1 MAIDFYELGKQTG
14 AKTPKDQQS
23 NFGAFMGGIT
33 NTVDQM
39 IAASQIK
46 TAALQAAMPQGIAIE
61 KVPEELRAQA
71 TEFLTTNKKAYTD
84 ASKVLASGIN
94 PQSQRYR
101 DAVETINGVNTKFE
115 NLSTSLE
122 GVALKR
128 KAALDDPNGYSPS
141 TSKEDRLTWGNL
153 SNGDLYSNMT
163 FNDDGTVNY
172 TNSQGESKSFADFN
186 VSPQSFEGQNTFLAL
201 NDKFTNA
208 KYSGKS
214 NQWSM
219 HSGEAETTVNALF
232 QKLKPAGQ
240 KDMMM
245 GDIDYLEKTTGFQSG
260 TDEYENAI
268 NGILENPND
277 AIAGY
282 KQHMLQTLENNY
294 NSQKGPKGGGGD
306 NVSESNP
313 YGIPKDGLKLG
324 APMANG
330 YRMKVR
336 KDVVEGYINNIK
348 AGRKFEFKNNK
359 YTFVDGQWVEN
370 EGGMFRPGEEAPEKI
385 IGSTQELTDNVFEN
399 GGKYFDGLVTE
410 VEIDPN
416 TGKVSEQKIEQVPGT
431 QSSFSPNINMSFMD
445 KDDNDIA
452 IGLQSLMPSA
462 FGSNN
467 PNGYKFKNLRSII
480 MDDFTAEAV
489 GLYDDDDN
497 IVRYPEGHAREGEK
511 VIIYTGGNK
520 ERRMK
525 AIADLDDILNTKQFK
540 IKGFASGGQTNKADD
555 LINKYSN

>member
-214 NQWSM
+214 DQWSM

-277 AIAGY
+277 AVAGY

-294 NSQKGPKGGGGD
+294 NDQKGPKGKEDETKTTGGFTGSQLPGQGYVSGETKEENRLKIDNRSTYGD
-306 NVSESNP
+306 YDGY
-313 YGIPKDGLKLG
+313 YG
-324 APMANG
+324 
-330 YRMKVR
+330 
-336 KDVVEGYINNIK
+336 
-348 AGRKFEFKNNK
+348 K
-359 YTFVDGQWVEN
+359 YTYRPDTDDYTLGEGDEMEVLTPFEVSKREGVARPN
-370 EGGMFRPGEEAPEKI
+370 E
-385 IGSTQELTDNVFEN
+385 
-399 GGKYFDGLVTE
+399 
-410 VEIDPN
+410 
-416 TGKVSEQKIEQVPGT
+416 
-431 QSSFSPNINMSFMD
+431 
-445 KDDNDIA
+445 
-452 IGLQSLMPSA
+452 
-462 FGSNN
+462 
-467 PNGYKFKNLRSII
+467 
-480 MDDFTAEAV
+480 TAEAFGQV
-489 GLYDDDDN
+489 SAPKVLFGTNETFFESTEEDFIVNLEDNYDMSN
-497 IVRYPEGHAREGEK
+497 YIVSEYR
-511 VIIYTGGNK
+511 GG
-520 ERRMK
+520 
-525 AIADLDDILNTKQFK
+525 AFGLDDPFERIMISDKDGNFIAQFRTKITNDAKRVNEAKNFK
-540 IKGFASGGQTNKADD
+540 RFLEDNNIQPKSKMALPGQ
-555 LINKYSN
+555 

>member
-1 MAIDFYELGKQTG
+1 MAIDFYKLGQQTG

-71 TEFLTTNKKAYTD
+71 TEFLTMNKKAYTD

-153 SNGDLYSNMT
+153 SNGDLYSNMI
-163 FNDDGTVNY
+163 FNDDGTINY
-172 TNSQGESKSFADFN
+172 TNSKGESKSFADFN

-208 KYSGKS
+208 KYSGKTD
-214 NQWSM
+214 QWSM
-219 HSGEAETTVNALF
+219 HSGEAEATINALF

-245 GDIDYLEKTTGFQSG
+245 ADIDYLEKTTGFESG
-260 TDEYENAI
+260 TDEYDNAI

-277 AIAGY
+277 AIGGY

-294 NSQKGPKGGGGD
+294 NAQSGPK
-306 NVSESNP
+306 V
-313 YGIPKDGLKLG
+313 
-324 APMANG
+324 
-330 YRMKVR
+330 
-336 KDVVEGYINNIK
+336 
-348 AGRKFEFKNNK
+348 
-359 YTFVDGQWVEN
+359 
-370 EGGMFRPGEEAPEKI
+370 
-385 IGSTQELTDNVFEN
+385 
-399 GGKYFDGLVTE
+399 
-410 VEIDPN
+410 
-416 TGKVSEQKIEQVPGT
+416 KVSEKQKENNEAEKEFNEFMQPQRIQEGNKVRYSYKEPQEVETYLNNMMPNRTFKYNPPGT
-431 QSSFSPNINMSFMD
+431 D
-445 KDDNDIA
+445 RD
-452 IGLQSLMPSA
+452 
-462 FGSNN
+462 
-467 PNGYKFKNLRSII
+467 GYYIRKKSGTTSEGNL
-480 MDDFTAEAV
+480 
-489 GLYDDDDN
+489 
-497 IVRYPEGHAREGEK
+497 
-511 VIIYTGGNK
+511 GNK
-520 ERRMK
+520 TEWELV
-525 AIADLDDILNTKQFK
+525 APEQGLTWDV
-540 IKGFASGGQTNKADD
+540 IK
-555 LINKYSN
+555 KYL

>member
-101 DAVETINGVNTKFE
+101 DAVEAINGVNTKFE

-214 NQWSM
+214 DQWSM

-277 AIAGY
+277 AVAGY

-294 NSQKGPKGGGGD
+294 NDQKGPKGKETNTNKVGGWVNSGKSLSIYGGNEYWDYDAAKLSYDSFEQAGKGEATSFKFKD
-306 NVSESNP
+306 NQTYNYDPATDKWSMDDGKELTEWKGSKQLIEALGISSPDFRKFIKGNTSSTNTSPSAPNIKNTPLLPDGGTYSN
-313 YGIPKDGLKLG
+313 GVTSSGLEGSDDDVVDGLNSRIQNPG
-324 APMANG
+324 S
-330 YRMKVR
+330 
-336 KDVVEGYINNIK
+336 
-348 AGRKFEFKNNK
+348 KN
-359 YTFVDGQWVEN
+359 
-370 EGGMFRPGEEAPEKI
+370 
-385 IGSTQELTDNVFEN
+385 
-399 GGKYFDGLVTE
+399 
-410 VEIDPN
+410 
-416 TGKVSEQKIEQVPGT
+416 
-431 QSSFSPNINMSFMD
+431 
-445 KDDNDIA
+445 
-452 IGLQSLMPSA
+452 
-462 FGSNN
+462 
-467 PNGYKFKNLRSII
+467 YKFTFYGPDGSDIVQNNSIII
-480 MDDFTAEAV
+480 MDGDGNYIDENGQVTTDFRKAARFNTTGDAFDKNTANEVDRDAALLNALMKKL
-489 GLYDDDDN
+489 GITL
-497 IVRYPEGHAREGEK
+497 K
-511 VIIYTGGNK
+511 STGSRTQLELPN
-520 ERRMK
+520 
-525 AIADLDDILNTKQFK
+525 
-540 IKGFASGGQTNKADD
+540 
-555 LINKYSN
+555 

>member
-1 MAIDFYELGKQTG
+1 MAIDFYKLGQQTG

-46 TAALQAAMPQGIAIE
+46 TAALQAAMPQGVAIE

-172 TNSQGESKSFADFN
+172 TNSKGESKSFADFN
-186 VSPQSFEGQNTFLAL
+186 VSPQSFEGQNSFL
-201 NDKFTNA
+201 
-208 KYSGKS
+208 
-214 NQWSM
+214 
-219 HSGEAETTVNALF
+219 GEAETTVNALF

-294 NSQKGPKGGGGD
+294 NSQKGPKGKEDETKTTGGFTGSQLPGQGYVSGETKEENRLKIDNRSTYGD
-306 NVSESNP
+306 YDGY
-313 YGIPKDGLKLG
+313 YG
-324 APMANG
+324 
-330 YRMKVR
+330 
-336 KDVVEGYINNIK
+336 
-348 AGRKFEFKNNK
+348 K
-359 YTFVDGQWVEN
+359 YTYRPDTDTYTLGEGDEMEVLTPFEVSKREGVARPN
-370 EGGMFRPGEEAPEKI
+370 E
-385 IGSTQELTDNVFEN
+385 
-399 GGKYFDGLVTE
+399 
-410 VEIDPN
+410 
-416 TGKVSEQKIEQVPGT
+416 
-431 QSSFSPNINMSFMD
+431 
-445 KDDNDIA
+445 
-452 IGLQSLMPSA
+452 
-462 FGSNN
+462 
-467 PNGYKFKNLRSII
+467 
-480 MDDFTAEAV
+480 TAEAFGQV
-489 GLYDDDDN
+489 SAPKVLFGTNETFFESTEEDFIVNLEDNYDMSN
-497 IVRYPEGHAREGEK
+497 YIVSEYR
-511 VIIYTGGNK
+511 GG
-520 ERRMK
+520 
-525 AIADLDDILNTKQFK
+525 AFGLDDPFERIMISDKDGNFIAQFRTKITNDAKRVNEAKNFK
-540 IKGFASGGQTNKADD
+540 RFLEDNNIQPKSKMALPGQ
-555 LINKYSN
+555 

>member
-61 KVPEELRAQA
+61 KVPEELRAKA

-122 GVALKR
+122 AVALKR

-214 NQWSM
+214 DQWSM
-219 HSGEAETTVNALF
+219 HAGEAETTVNALF

-245 GDIDYLEKTTGFQSG
+245 GDINYLEKTTGFESG

-282 KQHMLQTLENNY
+282 KQHMLQTLEDNY
-294 NSQKGPKGGGGD
+294 NAQKGPKSKSGG
-306 NVSESNP
+306 
-313 YGIPKDGLKLG
+313 
-324 APMANG
+324 
-330 YRMKVR
+330 
-336 KDVVEGYINNIK
+336 
-348 AGRKFEFKNNK
+348 
-359 YTFVDGQWVEN
+359 VDGKDNNFGGWGQQYPVTKGTSNTGVKKVHHVTMSQRRGKLNDLEGFGGEHGVYEWDKNQKMYKNTLN
-370 EGGMFRPGEEAPEKI
+370 EKFMTIREVADLEGLVRPGERL
-385 IGSTQELTDNVFEN
+385 SDFEN
-399 GGKYFDGLVTE
+399 DVFIENQQNKANTE
-410 VEIDPN
+410 KGFA
-416 TGKVSEQKIEQVPGT
+416 TLT
-431 QSSFSPNINMSFMD
+431 M
-445 KDDNDIA
+445 
-452 IGLQSLMPSA
+452 LQA
-462 FGSNN
+462 N
-467 PNGYKFKNLRSII
+467 
-480 MDDFTAEAV
+480 
-489 GLYDDDDN
+489 DDDDVSEN
-497 IVRYPEGHAREGEK
+497 LNSHFSL
-511 VIIYTGGNK
+511 NK
-520 ERRMK
+520 KSKYMF
-525 AIADLDDILNTKQFK
+525 APYSGDILDKAVFGIGTGLMSADAPGTND
-540 IKGFASGGQTNKADD
+540 IMLYDPATNKPYEENGEVVRFKTGEEANNSD
-555 LINKYSN
+555 LKRINEILKDNVKKQAPTIKFDPNK

>member
-214 NQWSM
+214 DQWSM

-277 AIAGY
+277 AVAGY

-294 NSQKGPKGGGGD
+294 NDQKGPKT
-306 NVSESNP
+306 SSSNDSDKNKSGK
-313 YGIPKDGLKLG
+313 Y
-324 APMANG
+324 NG
-330 YRMKVR
+330 YKQQYPVTFNNEKVHHETMAQR
-336 KDVVEGYINNIK
+336 RNKLDNLNNFSGNHGAYEWDEKQKKYINTLDDNKVMSVRDVVEL
-348 AGRKFEFKNNK
+348 
-359 YTFVDGQWVEN
+359 
-370 EGGMFRPGEEAPEKI
+370 EGLDRPGESLDDFGDDKFFRNKSNNENSKEGKATIEMLETDGDDATSSVLNNHFSLDKRSPYRFVPF
-385 IGSTQELTDNVFEN
+385 STQWKYEGYDPETNDN
-399 GGKYFDGLVTE
+399 
-410 VEIDPN
+410 
-416 TGKVSEQKIEQVPGT
+416 
-431 QSSFSPNINMSFMD
+431 
-445 KDDNDIA
+445 
-452 IGLQSLMPSA
+452 
-462 FGSNN
+462 FGSNDVMLIN
-467 PNGYKFKNLRSII
+467 PNPPYQPLEDPETGEIHRFKTGDQASDSDLKIINKLLKDSI
-480 MDDFTAEAV
+480 
-489 GLYDDDDN
+489 
-497 IVRYPEGHAREGEK
+497 K
-511 VIIYTGGNK
+511 
-520 ERRMK
+520 
-525 AIADLDDILNTKQFK
+525 KQTPVNEE
-540 IKGFASGGQTNKADD
+540 FAS
-555 LINKYSN
+555 

>member
-214 NQWSM
+214 DQWSM

-245 GDIDYLEKTTGFQSG
+245 GDIDYLEKTTGFESG

-294 NSQKGPKGGGGD
+294 NDQKGPKGKEDETKTTGGFTGSQLPGQGYVSGETKEENRLKIDNRSTYGD
-306 NVSESNP
+306 YDGY
-313 YGIPKDGLKLG
+313 YG
-324 APMANG
+324 
-330 YRMKVR
+330 
-336 KDVVEGYINNIK
+336 
-348 AGRKFEFKNNK
+348 K
-359 YTFVDGQWVEN
+359 YTYRPDTDDYTLGEGDEMEVLTPFEVSKREGVARPN
-370 EGGMFRPGEEAPEKI
+370 E
-385 IGSTQELTDNVFEN
+385 
-399 GGKYFDGLVTE
+399 
-410 VEIDPN
+410 
-416 TGKVSEQKIEQVPGT
+416 
-431 QSSFSPNINMSFMD
+431 
-445 KDDNDIA
+445 
-452 IGLQSLMPSA
+452 
-462 FGSNN
+462 
-467 PNGYKFKNLRSII
+467 
-480 MDDFTAEAV
+480 TAEAFGQV
-489 GLYDDDDN
+489 SAPKVLFGTNETFFESTEEDFIVNLEDNYDMSN
-497 IVRYPEGHAREGEK
+497 YIVSEYR
-511 VIIYTGGNK
+511 GG
-520 ERRMK
+520 
-525 AIADLDDILNTKQFK
+525 AFGLDDPFERIMISDKDGNFIAQFRTKITNDAKRVNEAKNFK
-540 IKGFASGGQTNKADD
+540 RFLEDNNIQPKSKMALPGQ
-555 LINKYSN
+555 

>member
-1 MAIDFYELGKQTG
+1 MAIDFYKLGQQTG

-46 TAALQAAMPQGIAIE
+46 TAALQAAMPQGVAIE

-172 TNSQGESKSFADFN
+172 TNSKGESKSFADFN

-294 NSQKGPKGGGGD
+294 NSQKGPKGKEDETKTTGGFTGSQLPGQGYVSGETKEENRLKIDNRSTYGD
-306 NVSESNP
+306 YDGY
-313 YGIPKDGLKLG
+313 YG
-324 APMANG
+324 
-330 YRMKVR
+330 
-336 KDVVEGYINNIK
+336 
-348 AGRKFEFKNNK
+348 K
-359 YTFVDGQWVEN
+359 YTYRPDTDTYTLGEGDEMEVLTPFEVSKREGVARPN
-370 EGGMFRPGEEAPEKI
+370 E
-385 IGSTQELTDNVFEN
+385 
-399 GGKYFDGLVTE
+399 
-410 VEIDPN
+410 
-416 TGKVSEQKIEQVPGT
+416 
-431 QSSFSPNINMSFMD
+431 
-445 KDDNDIA
+445 
-452 IGLQSLMPSA
+452 
-462 FGSNN
+462 
-467 PNGYKFKNLRSII
+467 
-480 MDDFTAEAV
+480 TAEAFGQV
-489 GLYDDDDN
+489 SAPKVLFGTNETFFESTEEDFIVNLEDNYDMSN
-497 IVRYPEGHAREGEK
+497 YIVSEYR
-511 VIIYTGGNK
+511 GG
-520 ERRMK
+520 
-525 AIADLDDILNTKQFK
+525 AFGLDDPFERIMISDKDGNFIAQFRTKITNDAKRVNEAKNFK
-540 IKGFASGGQTNKADD
+540 RFLEDNNIQPKSKMALPGQ
-555 LINKYSN
+555 

>member
-1 MAIDFYELGKQTG
+1 MAIDFYKLGQQTG

-23 NFGAFMGGIT
+23 NFGALAGGLT
-33 NTVDQM
+33 NTIDSM
-39 IAASQIK
+39 IKASQIK

-71 TEFLTTNKKAYTD
+71 TEFLTMNKKAYTD

-128 KAALDDPNGYSPS
+128 KAALDDPNGYSPG

-245 GDIDYLEKTTGFQSG
+245 GDIDYLEKTTGFESG

-277 AIAGY
+277 AISGY
-282 KQHMLQTLENNY
+282 KQHILQTLENNY
-294 NSQKGPKGGGGD
+294 NAQSGPK
-306 NVSESNP
+306 V
-313 YGIPKDGLKLG
+313 
-324 APMANG
+324 
-330 YRMKVR
+330 
-336 KDVVEGYINNIK
+336 
-348 AGRKFEFKNNK
+348 
-359 YTFVDGQWVEN
+359 
-370 EGGMFRPGEEAPEKI
+370 
-385 IGSTQELTDNVFEN
+385 
-399 GGKYFDGLVTE
+399 
-410 VEIDPN
+410 
-416 TGKVSEQKIEQVPGT
+416 KVSEKQKENNETEKEFNEFMQPQRIQEGNKVRYSYKEPKEVETYLNNLMPYRNFKYNPPGT
-431 QSSFSPNINMSFMD
+431 DRDGYYIRRDSSTTS
-445 KDDNDIA
+445 
-452 IGLQSLMPSA
+452 G
-462 FGSNN
+462 
-467 PNGYKFKNLRSII
+467 
-480 MDDFTAEAV
+480 
-489 GLYDDDDN
+489 
-497 IVRYPEGHAREGEK
+497 GEK
-511 VIIYTGGNK
+511 VEWEFVAP
-520 ERRMK
+520 ERGLTW
-525 AIADLDDILNTKQFK
+525 DV
-540 IKGFASGGQTNKADD
+540 IK
-555 LINKYSN
+555 KYIK